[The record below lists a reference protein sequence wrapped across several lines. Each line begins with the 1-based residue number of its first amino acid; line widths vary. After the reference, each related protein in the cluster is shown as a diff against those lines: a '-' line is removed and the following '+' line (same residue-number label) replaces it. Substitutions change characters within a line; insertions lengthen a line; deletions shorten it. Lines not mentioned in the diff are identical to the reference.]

1 MKNSLSQQNSL
12 RIVLLVFFITPLV
25 FAGLELSWRMVRVA
39 TPSPD
44 PTLSVRTIIDHEV
57 FGDVVR
63 YTYLGDQLP
72 DTLVP
77 EEVVGMRTETSYS
90 RLVTLDDD
98 TATVETISYPQQT
111 FAQDLYGVWFYA
123 EYATTTIEAFEE
135 RSALYQVRRGLA
147 RIFLPVVY
155 AVTDTIYAG
164 AGDGY
169 VAGAGA
175 TSAGLTTAW
184 NNSHDLL
191 TGTANSYTT
200 TPGVVASEIEYSE
213 INCEP
218 PAIYRYLVSF
228 YRSFL
233 PFDTSAIP
241 VSATISSATLNIYVT
256 SKVNDDNDGTDYITV
271 VQTSQVTH
279 DSLVNGDFDQCG
291 AIDNPTEGIDAGER
305 KDITSISTSAY
316 LTFTLN
322 STGLGWIKKNGEDAP
337 CSATNGISCF
347 GLREGHDAT
356 DNILASPT
364 APASCDLTYT
374 SSYIA
379 HSTSEATGT
388 TQDPYLS
395 VTYTVP
401 AVEVKRYNVIWI
413 D

>member
-155 AVTDTIYAG
+155 AVTDTFFAT
-164 AGDGY
+164 AGDGQVRY
-169 VAGAGA
+169 GGSFDTEDFTTVRNAATG
-175 TSAGLTTAW
+175 TSASPTATTAVSLVQCAYSDPCGFPEPCEQFAYAISRTFFPF
-184 NNSHDLL
+184 N
-191 TGTANSYTT
+191 TGTILANA
-200 TPGVVASEIEYSE
+200 V
-213 INCEP
+213 
-218 PAIYRYLVSF
+218 
-228 YRSFL
+228 
-233 PFDTSAIP
+233 
-241 VSATISSATLNIYVT
+241 ISSASLNVYVT
-256 SKVNDDNDGTDYITV
+256 AKSTSLGGTHTV
-271 VQTSQVTH
+271 VQTTQPSNSTLGTA
-279 DSLVNGDFDQCG
+279 DYDLVGSTE
-291 AIDNPTEGIDAGER
+291 AIDSGER
-305 KDITSISTSAY
+305 KNVTSVSTGAY
-316 LTFTLN
+316 TVFNLN
-322 STGLGWIKKNGEDAP
+322 STGIGFIKRSGESSACGATAGYTCLGVRNY
-337 CSATNGISCF
+337 TNDFANSGPVCF
-347 GLREGHDAT
+347 GST
-356 DNILASPT
+356 DTNS
-364 APASCDLTYT
+364 LTF
-374 SSYIA
+374 
-379 HSTSEATGT
+379 STSEATGT
-388 TQDPYLS
+388 SQDPYLS